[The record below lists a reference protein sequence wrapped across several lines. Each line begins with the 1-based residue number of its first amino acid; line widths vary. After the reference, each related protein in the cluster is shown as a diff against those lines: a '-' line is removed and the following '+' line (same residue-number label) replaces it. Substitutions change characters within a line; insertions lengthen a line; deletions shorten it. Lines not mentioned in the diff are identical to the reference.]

1 MRLRRIVAV
10 GAVSLALAAGGG
22 RAEEPPLPAGL
33 GGSPPPAEPAL
44 PPGLFGGPPGREAGA
59 GDPSS
64 PAIPFDFSG
73 FADTRLG
80 VRTQKDPY
88 EKDFSLGEV
97 RLQLEGEKGWDRGSF
112 RVRTDL
118 LYDPVYDHGTAE
130 LDTGKGWF
138 DLRELRAAF
147 TPVDF
152 ADLKVGRQIVT
163 WGTGDL
169 LFINDMFPK
178 DWQSFFIGRDTEY
191 LKAPSDAAMVSLFGS
206 LASLDLVYTPCF
218 NPDRYIDGSRISYF
232 SPALGRLAGRDA
244 VVETERPQTWFRDDE
259 LAARLSGMAGKYEL
273 AAYGYR
279 GYWKSPA
286 GADPVSGKSTFPP
299 LFVYGLSGRGPVA
312 GGIVNL
318 EFGWYD
324 SRDDRG
330 GSDPLVRNGELR
342 FLAGYERELA
352 ADFNAAVQYYL
363 EYMLGYGD
371 YRDSL
376 MAGEHPRDEAR
387 QVLTLRLTR
396 RLLNQNLTL
405 SFFGYW
411 SPTDRDFYLRPN
423 AGYRIDDHW
432 SAEAGANVFWGV
444 DDWTFFGQFRDNT
457 NVYAAVRF
465 SI

>member
-1 MRLRRIVAV
+1 ML
-10 GAVSLALAAGGG
+10 LAAGGG

-33 GGSPPPAEPAL
+33 GGGPPPSEPAL
-44 PPGLFGGPPGREAGA
+44 PLGLSGGGPGGETGAGA
-59 GDPSS
+59 PPS
-64 PAIPFDFSG
+64 PDLPFDLSG
-73 FADTRLG
+73 FVDARTG
-80 VRTQKDPY
+80 IRTQNDPY
-88 EKDFSLGEV
+88 EKDLSLGEV

-118 LYDPVYDHGTAE
+118 LYDPVYDHGTVD
-130 LDTGKGWF
+130 LDTGKGWC

-147 TPVDF
+147 TPVGF
-152 ADLKVGRQIVT
+152 ADLKAGRQVIT

-218 NPDRYIDGSRISYF
+218 DADRYIDGSRLSYF
-232 SPALGRLAGRDA
+232 NPALDRLAGRDA
-244 VVETERPQTWFRDDE
+244 VVATERPQSWFRDDE
-259 LAARLSGMAGKYEL
+259 LAARISGMAGDYEL
-273 AAYGYR
+273 AAYAYR

-286 GADPVSGKSTFPP
+286 GMDPASGRATFPP
-299 LFVYGLSGRGPVA
+299 LSVYGWSARGPVG
-312 GGIVNL
+312 GGIGNL
-318 EFGWYD
+318 ECGWYD
-324 SRDDRG
+324 SRADRSG
-330 GSDPLVRNGELR
+330 ADPLARNSELR
-342 FLAGYERELA
+342 LLAGYERELA
-352 ADFNAAVQYYL
+352 PDFNAAVQYYL

-371 YRDSL
+371 YRDNL
-376 MAGEHPRDEAR
+376 MPGEHPRDEAR
-387 QVLTLRLTR
+387 QVITLRLTR

-405 SFFGYW
+405 SLFGYW

-457 NVYAAVRF
+457 NVYAAVRC